1 MSVRTIAGLA
11 REGGVGVETVRFY
24 QRRGL
29 LPTPERWS
37 GDGTGAGIRRYGDD
51 DVRRLRFIRSAQ
63 TAGFTLEQIKELLS
77 LDAGEDR
84 RRARELA
91 GERLA
96 ALDRTIADLDEARAA
111 LRRLAHAC
119 ASTTAGPCPIIAAF
133 QARDSNVPDEYEGNR
148 RPARRRT
155 RADSGQTFG
164 D

>member
-1 MSVRTIAGLA
+1 MKSRTIAILA

-37 GDGTGAGIRRYGDD
+37 RDGVGTGVRRYGEE

-84 RRARELA
+84 ARAHALA
-91 GERLA
+91 TERLA
-96 ALDRTIADLDEARAA
+96 ALDKAIADMMEARAA
-111 LRRLAHAC
+111 GAC
-119 ASTTAGPCPIIAAF
+119 ASTDQGPCPIIAAF
-133 QARDSNVPDEYEGNR
+133 QGEA
-148 RPARRRT
+148 A
-155 RADSGQTFG
+155 
-164 D
+164 